1 MRISS
6 RSAILILSLL
16 AISLVTSVVSHSA
29 SGITETNKSGA
40 AASEGDLTTKNVTQK
55 IDNHD
60 SNLNDSQLTTS
71 NPFEEKVSIQK
82 LNLSDASISQDKL
95 PTNKGSNQSSITS
108 SHASDSCAK
117 DGNEVCKDK
126 QKTSKKNNNDSK
138 NKDGTGDKVQKHSTK
153 PDVKSIKEKVKSEI
167 KDRFKLPIDIPFP

>member
-16 AISLVTSVVSHSA
+16 AISLITSVVSHSA
-29 SGITETNKSGA
+29 SGLTETNKSGA

-60 SNLNDSQLTTS
+60 S
-71 NPFEEKVSIQK
+71 
-82 LNLSDASISQDKL
+82 
-95 PTNKGSNQSSITS
+95 
-108 SHASDSCAK
+108 
-117 DGNEVCKDK
+117 
-126 QKTSKKNNNDSK
+126 K

-153 PDVKSIKEKVKSEI
+153 PDVKPIKEKVKSEI
-167 KDRFKLPIDIPFP
+167 KDHFKLPIDIPFP